1 MIYVLGQLDNQEKID
16 EEAQSELFTIAS
28 ILDEVDV
35 RILAQQAA
43 IEQLRQDTRVSLSHL
58 SKVVE
63 SL

>member
-35 RILAQQAA
+35 RIWLNKQ
-43 IEQLRQDTRVSLSHL
+43 RSS
-58 SKVVE
+58 S
-63 SL
+63 